1 MVVRVVRVV
10 RGAVVI
16 TRPLMVTGVPAVM
29 VGLGVRVAPVVR
41 VVPVGRIPRPVV
53 TVVVVVV
60 RGLRVVV
67 RRVRLVA
74 TVRP

>member
-1 MVVRVVRVV
+1 MVDRVVRVV

-29 VGLGVRVAPVVR
+29 VGLGVRVVSVVR